1 MSSYDALA
9 ASYDGL
15 MADGIYRRRADYLE
29 KLFQKSAIPVR
40 TVLDLACGTG
50 TIACL
55 LAAKGYDVTATDL
68 SEEMLTQGMN
78 KAAALERPPF
88 FLLQSMPK
96 LHLLEPV
103 DAAVS
108 TLDSLN
114 YLTREKDIRETF
126 RRVFR
131 YLKPGGSFIFDVNT
145 PYKLRRMD
153 GQVYLDETEDSY
165 CVWRTFY
172 APGRKICT
180 YQVDLFRLNANGSWD
195 RAFEEHRERAW
206 GREELETYLTEAGFG
221 ADLGAEKFLDI
232 KCRYAG
238 IAPSAC
244 VLVATLRALKSH
256 GGVAKADLNTPNLEA
271 VKKGAANLVRHIDNM
286 KNGFGLPVVVA
297 INAFPTD
304 TAEEQAYVEQVCAE
318 QGVPCVLSEVFAK
331 GGEGGKALAEKV
343 LDIMEDRPIQ
353 YTYPLEMPLKDKINA
368 IATKIYRADGVNYS
382 AAASKTL
389 AELTELGYGD
399 LPVCIAKTQYSFS
412 DNAKLTGAPTGF
424 TMEVREVR
432 LAAGAGFVVVICG
445 SIMTMPGLPKKPAAV
460 GIDVDADGKIN
471 GLF

>member
-15 MADGIYRRRADYLE
+15 MADGVYRRRADYLE
-29 KLFQKSAIPVR
+29 KLFQKSRIPVH

-55 LAAKGYDVTATDL
+55 LAAKGYAVTATDL
-68 SEEMLTQGMN
+68 SEEMLTQAMS
-78 KAAALERPPF
+78 KAAALEQPPLF
-88 FLLQSMPK
+88 VQQSMPR
-96 LHLLEPV
+96 LRLPEPV
-103 DAAVS
+103 DAVVS

-131 YLKPGGSFIFDVNT
+131 ALKPGGSFIFDVNT

-221 ADLGAEKFLDI
+221 AVTVTGDLTSRPPA
-232 KCRYAG
+232 
-238 IAPSAC
+238 
-244 VLVATLRALKSH
+244 
-256 GGVAKADLNTPNLEA
+256 
-271 VKKGAANLVRHIDNM
+271 
-286 KNGFGLPVVVA
+286 
-297 INAFPTD
+297 
-304 TAEEQAYVEQVCAE
+304 AEE
-318 QGVPCVLSEVFAK
+318 
-331 GGEGGKALAEKV
+331 
-343 LDIMEDRPIQ
+343 DRWIFRCQ
-353 YTYPLEMPLKDKINA
+353 K
-368 IATKIYRADGVNYS
+368 
-382 AAASKTL
+382 
-389 AELTELGYGD
+389 
-399 LPVCIAKTQYSFS
+399 PVR
-412 DNAKLTGAPTGF
+412 P
-424 TMEVREVR
+424 R
-432 LAAGAGFVVVICG
+432 
-445 SIMTMPGLPKKPAAV
+445 
-460 GIDVDADGKIN
+460 
-471 GLF
+471 